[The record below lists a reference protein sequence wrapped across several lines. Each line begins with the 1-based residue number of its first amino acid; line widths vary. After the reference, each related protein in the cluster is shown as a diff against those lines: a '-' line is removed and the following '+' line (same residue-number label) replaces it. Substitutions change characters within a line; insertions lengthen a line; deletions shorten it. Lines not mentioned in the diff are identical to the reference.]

1 MIFELFRALLFAGLP
16 VGVASYFLFAW
27 YLDRRRGRR
36 DGSPAVSSLR
46 ALQRD
51 LKQEH
56 KERAKRRKEEKHGL
70 AAALAEGAHFSREQQ
85 LDLVHNKWL
94 KFGGGFYGVVGLLT
108 YAVVELGDL
117 WRFLVGFESIWS
129 LISQFG
135 LDMLIRL
142 FVEAL
147 RNFIVAIAWPAY
159 WLSSGF
165 IHEPLLWFPIAY
177 AGYWGGARLALQRP
191 GAPTAAD

>member
-1 MIFELFRALLFAGLP
+1 MILELFRALLFAGLP
-16 VGVASYFLFAW
+16 VGAASYFLFSW
-27 YLDRRRGRR
+27 YLRRRSGT
-36 DGSPAVSSLR
+36 GVTSLR
-46 ALQRD
+46 ALERD
-51 LKQEH
+51 LKQDR
-56 KERAKRRKEEKHGL
+56 KERSKRRKEQKRGL
-70 AAALAEGAHFSREQQ
+70 VGAMAEGAHFSREQQ

-108 YAVVELGDL
+108 YAVVELGDV
-117 WRFLVGFESIWS
+117 WNFLVGFESLWS

-159 WLSSGF
+159 WLSSGI
-165 IHEPLLWFPIAY
+165 IHEPWLWFPVAY
-177 AGYWGGARLALQRP
+177 GGYWGGARLALQRL
-191 GAPTAAD
+191 GAQRAVG